1 LGTPLP
7 SYSYMQE
14 QDIKALLDK
23 YRAGT
28 ITDAEKA
35 ILDEWYLH
43 VAADR
48 SEELSDEER
57 LETFD
62 QVLANLQS
70 VIDEKKTRRLW
81 PRIAA
86 AASVLLVLSAGGY
99 FVFHQKP
106 QPLIA
111 QVQKTDLLPGNQS
124 AVLQLSNGQQ
134 ISLNAAKAGKIAVQ
148 GNTSITKTADNKVV
162 YSAAAPAA
170 ELLYNTVT
178 TKRGNFY
185 PLTLSD
191 GTVAILD
198 AGSSIKYPVAFVGK
212 ERRVEITGQVYFEV
226 KHNAGMPFRVSVKGQ
241 TIEDVGTHFNINAYD
256 DEPNIK
262 TTLIEGSVKIGQTTL
277 TPGQQAII
285 TNGRINVKKVN
296 IEQVIAWKE
305 GLFNFEGLPLADAMR
320 QISRWYD
327 VEVEYP
333 DGMPKTVFHG
343 EMHRNVNASQVL
355 EVLKFFKVN
364 FQIVQGS
371 DGKKILVKP

>member
-1 LGTPLP
+1 
-7 SYSYMQE
+7 ME
-14 QDIKALLDK
+14 KKDITGLLDK
-23 YRAGT
+23 VKAGT
-28 ITDAEKA
+28 ATPAEETAVKR
-35 ILDEWYLH
+35 WLH
-43 VAADR
+43 ELNQQGA
-48 SEELSDEER
+48 SGLSDEDLKQGR
-57 LETFD
+57 VAMWQAIKAAQGT
-62 QVLANLQS
+62 
-70 VIDEKKTRRLW
+70 KTRPMW
-81 PRIAA
+81 YRIAA
-86 AASVLLVLSAGGY
+86 AASIVVFLSAGGY
-99 FVFHQKP
+99 FLLRKEKAPQQVAALQK
-106 QPLIA
+106 
-111 QVQKTDLLPGNQS
+111 VDVLPGNQS

-134 ISLNAAKAGKIAVQ
+134 IALNSAKTGAIATQ
-148 GNTSITKTADNKVV
+148 GNTNIIKTADNKVM
-162 YSAAAPAA
+162 YEAGAPST
-170 ELLYNTVT
+170 ELVYNTVT

-198 AGSSIKYPVAFVGK
+198 AGSSIKYPVNFIGN

-226 KHNAGMPFRVSVKGQ
+226 KHNAKMPFRVSVKGQ
-241 TIEDVGTHFNINAYD
+241 TIEDIGTAFNVNAYE

-262 TTLIEGSVKIGQTTL
+262 TTLIEGSVKINQATL

-285 TNGRINVKKVN
+285 TNNQIKVKAVN
-296 IEQVIAWKE
+296 TDQAIAWKN
-305 GLFNFEGLPLADAMR
+305 GLFNFEGMKLEEAMR

-333 DGMPKTVFHG
+333 DGTPKTVFHG